1 MHRLPGGLCTWRG
14 SGSRTAGLP
23 VAGSVAS
30 GNLPEDTGDVAQLA
44 RSTGRFAITF
54 DDGPHPESTLPV
66 LDRLDDLGA
75 PATFFCL
82 GSMAA
87 KYPDIVREIAARG
100 HDIGVHGYDH
110 MPHLLRSP
118 RWVCHDVL
126 RAKAEMES
134 IGITAR
140 WFRPPY
146 GVISGTTLAVTK
158 YSGMDIV
165 LWSAWGREWTG
176 ADAVEVR
183 DRIAGRLDNGVIVLM
198 HDADTASPT
207 GTWRVAY
214 DALPM
219 VVQGASDRR
228 LRPVTLSALL
238 DHP

>member
-1 MHRLPGGLCTWRG
+1 M
-14 SGSRTAGLP
+14 
-23 VAGSVAS
+23 AGSVVADE
-30 GNLPEDTGDVAQLA
+30 PAEDTGDVAQHS

-54 DDGPHPESTLPV
+54 DDGPDPESTLPV
-66 LDRLDDLGA
+66 LDRLDDLGVA
-75 PATFFCL
+75 ATFFCL
-82 GSMAA
+82 GSMAV
-87 KYPDIVREIAARG
+87 KYPDIVREIDARG

-134 IGITAR
+134 IGITVR

-146 GVISGTTLAVTK
+146 GVISGTTLAVAK

-165 LWSAWGREWTG
+165 LWSAWGREWTT
-176 ADAVEVR
+176 ADAGEVR
-183 DRIAGRLDNGVIVLM
+183 DRITGRLGNGVIVLM
-198 HDADTASPT
+198 HDADTASPA

-219 VVQGASDRR
+219 VIQAASDHK
-228 LRPVTLSALL
+228 LQPVTLSALL
-238 DHP
+238 D